1 MNDFIFMSNFF
12 IELKT
17 IQVYKSH
24 THTHT
29 HTHIYIYVTSNR
41 KFLIFMS
48 NELFSIENEEC
59 NINKL

>member
-1 MNDFIFMSNFF
+1 MILYLWAFFF

-17 IQVYKSH
+17 IQVCKS
-24 THTHT
+24 HTHT

-41 KFLIFMS
+41 KFLIFMP